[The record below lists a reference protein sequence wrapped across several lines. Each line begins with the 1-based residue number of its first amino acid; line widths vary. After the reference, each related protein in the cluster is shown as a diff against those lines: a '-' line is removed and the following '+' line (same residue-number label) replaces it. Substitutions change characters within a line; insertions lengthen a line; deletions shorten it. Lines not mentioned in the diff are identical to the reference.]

1 MGDFAFYY
9 MIYLVLSLAVN
20 QVLGVHYLIISLFIT
35 PLVLIL
41 YFEKFLPYLENINYS
56 NIFGKTC
63 KEVSRKTYKVIIL
76 YTTLATVIE
85 AIVFIIGEI
94 LYSHAKGDFHLN
106 LIASTTEGVMYAINF
121 LGMYFAHEKANK
133 IIWESL

>member
-20 QVLGVHYLIISLFIT
+20 QVLGVNYLIISLFIT

-56 NIFGKTC
+56 NIFGKTY

-94 LYSHAKGDFHLN
+94 LYLHAKGNFHLN
-106 LIASTTEGVMYAINF
+106 LIASITEGVMYAINF